1 MGAPNDAWLHYHH
14 EMVAWY
20 DWIRWIRLISFVVCG
35 VDTTSVA
42 GLIFLVRLDG
52 FSNVVSQIENNPP
65 SKVLKLGLLLF
76 EIM

>member
-1 MGAPNDAWLHYHH
+1 
-14 EMVAWY
+14 MVDDGGW
-20 DWIRWIRLISFVVCG
+20 LISFVERSRHLKSRV
-35 VDTTSVA
+35 
-42 GLIFLVRLDG
+42 IFLLRLDG